1 MAEPVTIAQLVEI
14 FAQGVAEQESWYK
27 STRRLP
33 SVSRRLNNPG
43 CLTHW
48 MDSRGN
54 PYPVNNGYVEFP
66 TEEEGWKALRSQVRI
81 NIVKRGLTFR
91 EFFAGRRT
99 REGRYEGFRPSHRGG
114 SPLTD
119 AGALAKYVSS
129 KLGLG
134 TATPIDTRVSTL
146 AVLP

>member
-1 MAEPVTIAQLVEI
+1 MTEPVTINQLVEI
-14 FAQGVAEQESWYK
+14 FAQGVAEQEGWYK
-27 STRRLP
+27 PARRLP
-33 SVSRRLNNPG
+33 AVSRRLNNPG

-48 MDSRGN
+48 MDGRGN

-66 TEEEGWKALRSQVRI
+66 TEEDGWKALRSQVRI
-81 NIVKRGLTFR
+81 NIAKRGLTFR

-99 REGRYEGFRPSHRGG
+99 REGRYEGFRPAHRGG

-129 KLGLG
+129 KLGLR
-134 TATPIDTRVSTL
+134 TAVSIDTQVSTL
-146 AVLP
+146 VALP